1 MPHPIERPEHYRET
15 AAVTLDPLPPV
26 FDPERV
32 SRAGVAYVLHRTA
45 EVMAAAFGTGGQ
57 FPGPYVRSDEA
68 AAWSILL
75 TSDTDAP
82 ARVFREAFRSP
93 VSYEDDVWRTAR
105 TYGRGARYVAS
116 ARRAVVRHFATLY
129 LRAPRLDERTTPAD
143 PVFSLA
149 WNDPPGVP
157 PGAVWEAL
165 FHVADGFYGALVGSD
180 APTAAPVTAAVAW
193 GMSRADFY
201 AAKDSGRPMP
211 EHFIATASLV
221 RGLHLALDG
230 FAPAE

>member
-1 MPHPIERPEHYRET
+1 
-15 AAVTLDPLPPV
+15 
-26 FDPERV
+26 
-32 SRAGVAYVLHRTA
+32 
-45 EVMAAAFGTGGQ
+45 MAAAFGTGGQ

-82 ARVFREAFRSP
+82 ARVFREAFRSRCP
-93 VSYEDDVWRTAR
+93 TKTTWWRTAR

-129 LRAPRLDERTTPAD
+129 LPRRDWTSAPPRGPGLLPWRGTT
-143 PVFSLA
+143 
-149 WNDPPGVP
+149 PGVP

-201 AAKDSGRPMP
+201 AAKDRGARCRSTSSPRPP
-211 EHFIATASLV
+211 SLVGCTSRSTASP
-221 RGLHLALDG
+221 RG
-230 FAPAE
+230 